1 MVFALTLIKR
11 GHIFNNA
18 TSIPA
23 ELRAALFQL
32 QHPLFLSLN
41 PQLADKDIIERDI
54 PLGGTHWSSVPN
66 PNMTSWIQMAKAGK
80 QAGSW
85 GARRKKEVG
94 WRGTK
99 VLVEITSSTPAPRSI
114 ATTEVKAPWG
124 EGEEGGGG
132 EEEEVEDEQ

>member
-54 PLGGTHWSSVPN
+54 PLGGTH
-66 PNMTSWIQMAKAGK
+66 
-80 QAGSW
+80 
-85 GARRKKEVG
+85 
-94 WRGTK
+94 
-99 VLVEITSSTPAPRSI
+99 
-114 ATTEVKAPWG
+114 
-124 EGEEGGGG
+124 
-132 EEEEVEDEQ
+132 